1 MGILAD
7 FREVLKGLKHKK
19 RDEVTINVCPKC
31 GSPKIFLT
39 SGFDTYPRM
48 YGITP
53 RKYVCKEC
61 GYSGALV
68 MEQIKETEER
78 PD

>member
-19 RDEVTINVCPKC
+19 VGEETINVCPKC
-31 GSPKIFLT
+31 GSKKIAHMNPWL
-39 SGFDTYPRM
+39 

-53 RKYVCKEC
+53 RHYVCTEC
-61 GYSGALV
+61 GYKGPIV
-68 MEQIKETEER
+68 MELTKTEETG
-78 PD
+78 

>member
-19 RDEVTINVCPKC
+19 VGEVTINLCPKC
-31 GSPKIFLT
+31 GSKRISLS
-39 SGFDTYPRM
+39 SGFDIYPRM

-53 RKYVCKEC
+53 GQYVCAEC
-61 GYSGALV
+61 GYKGPIV
-68 MEQIKETEER
+68 MEQTKEETG
-78 PD
+78 

>member
-19 RDEVTINVCPKC
+19 RGEATINVCPKC
-31 GSPKIFLT
+31 GSKNIFYTNRWL
-39 SGFDTYPRM
+39 

-53 RKYVCKEC
+53 TQYECADC
-61 GYSGALV
+61 GYKGPIV
-68 MEQIKETEER
+68 MELTKTEETG
-78 PD
+78 

>member
-19 RDEVTINVCPKC
+19 VGEKTINVCPKC
-31 GSPKIFLT
+31 GSKKISHMNPWL
-39 SGFDTYPRM
+39 

-53 RKYVCKEC
+53 RNYVCTEC
-61 GYSGALV
+61 GYKGPIV
-68 MEQIKETEER
+68 MELTKTKETG
-78 PD
+78 

>member
-7 FREVLKGLKHKK
+7 FREVIKELKHKK
-19 RDEVTINVCPKC
+19 QGESITKLCPKC
-31 GSPKIFLT
+31 GSPKISIT

-53 RKYVCKEC
+53 GKYVCSKC
-61 GYSGALV
+61 GYNGPIVL
-68 MEQIKETEER
+68 EQTKEEIS
-78 PD
+78 